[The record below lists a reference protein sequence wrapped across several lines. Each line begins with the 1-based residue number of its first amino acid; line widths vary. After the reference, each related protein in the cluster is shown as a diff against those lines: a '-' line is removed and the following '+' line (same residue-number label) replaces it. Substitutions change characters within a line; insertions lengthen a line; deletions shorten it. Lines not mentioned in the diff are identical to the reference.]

1 MLGWVSWA
9 AKVALPAD
17 CDYSAD
23 WMLEDQKPQP
33 PGSSPTSPSCA
44 ASSPS
49 LILTLAM
56 NDVRVLSR
64 HWEFVERWGRSHF
77 RRG

>member
-1 MLGWVSWA
+1 MGELGR
-9 AKVALPAD
+9 KRVALPAD

-23 WMLEDQKPQP
+23 RMLQDQKPQP

-49 LILTLAM
+49 HTVTLAM
-56 NDVRVLSR
+56 DYTSVLGH
-64 HWEFVERWGRSHF
+64 HWVSAKQCGIDLS
-77 RRG
+77 GA

>member
-23 WMLEDQKPQP
+23 RMLEDQKPQP

-49 LILTLAM
+49 HTITLAM
-56 NDVRVLSR
+56 DYTSVLGR
-64 HWEFVERWGRSHF
+64 HWVSAKQWGIDLS
-77 RRG
+77 GA